1 MQFEE
6 FASSVA
12 KVAEKTRQDG
22 SVIGNAYKTIL
33 ARTSRS
39 QSADLDVSDDDRSK
53 ASAALKS
60 VAGISVYDENGE
72 YQDFSKT
79 LDQLSAKWDTLSKSQ
94 QSYVKIIQPKSL
106 KIWLYN
112 NCILYW

>member
-1 MQFEE
+1 MMQFEQ

-22 SVIGNAYKTIL
+22 STIGNAYKTIL

-39 QSADLDVSDDDRSK
+39 KSADLDVSDEDRSNASK
-53 ASAALKS
+53 ALSS
-60 VAGISVYDENGE
+60 IGISVYDENGD

-79 LDQLSAKWDTLSKSQ
+79 LDQLSEKWNTLSKSQ
-94 QSYVKIIQPKSL
+94 QSYVN
-106 KIWLYN
+106 LYN
-112 NCILYW
+112 LSL